1 MPNGLLQLL
10 VLMATDIFVCCATIA
25 ATVAAYWE
33 MGADLRPCCY
43 FRLWPLPLIYVAIA
57 AGYGLYRGTWPETKP
72 PWNPVIFLKA
82 QFKAVL
88 LTFLTLFCY
97 LMFTRGNIRYS
108 RVILAVSWFLLIWLL
123 PAGRSI
129 AGRMLHLP
137 AAQLDFNKKLPLH
150 NGLLLPIPR
159 IFKAVAEKIIAA
171 VFLLL
176 LSPLFVVL
184 TILVKLTSRGPAFY
198 VSERIGRNGRKFKI
212 LKYRTMVHQSDRK
225 LEQILS
231 ESPKLAQEWSRQFK
245 LDNDPRITPLGRF
258 LRKTSLDELPQLWN
272 VLCGDMAIVGPR
284 PIVEEEISKHGSAY
298 EEIISVKP
306 GLTGLWQVS
315 GRNELSYDERIRINL
330 YYIRN
335 WSIWLDYYILLKT
348 PHEIF
353 SAHVQ

>member
-25 ATVAAYWE
+25 ATVAAYWGS
-33 MGADLRPCCY
+33 GADLHPSCY
-43 FRLWPLPLIYVAIA
+43 LRLWPLPLTYVIIA
-57 AGYGLYRGTWPETKP
+57 ACHGLYRGTWPQTQP
-72 PWNPVIFLKA
+72 PWNPVITLKA
-82 QFKAVL
+82 LFKSVL

-97 LMFTRGNIRYS
+97 LVFTRFNLRYS

-129 AGRMLHLP
+129 AKRMLHLP
-137 AAQLDFNKKLPLH
+137 ASQIDFNAKLPQH

-159 IFKAVAEKIIAA
+159 LFKAVIEKFIAA
-171 VFLLL
+171 LFLLL
-176 LSPLFVVL
+176 LSPLFIIL
-184 TILVKLTSRGPAFY
+184 TILVKLTSHGPAFY
-198 VSERIGRNGRKFKI
+198 VSERIGLKGHKFKI
-212 LKYRTMVHQSDRK
+212 LKYRTMRLQSDEQ

-284 PIVEEEISKHGSAY
+284 PIVEEEIEKHGSAY
-298 EEIISVKP
+298 DEIISVKP
-306 GLTGLWQVS
+306 GITGLWQVS
-315 GRNELSYDERIRINL
+315 GRNELSYEERVRINL

-353 SAHVQ
+353 SAHGK

>member
-25 ATVAAYWE
+25 ATVAAYWGS
-33 MGADLRPCCY
+33 GADLHPSCY
-43 FRLWPLPLIYVAIA
+43 LRLWPLPLIYVIIA
-57 AGYGLYRGTWPETKP
+57 ACHGLYRGTWPQTQP
-72 PWNPVIFLKA
+72 PWNPVITLKA

-97 LMFTRGNIRYS
+97 LVFTRFNLRYS

-123 PAGRSI
+123 PAGRSV
-129 AGRMLHLP
+129 ARRMLHLP
-137 AAQLDFNKKLPLH
+137 AVQLDFNAKLPQH

-159 IFKAVAEKIIAA
+159 IFKAVIEKIIAA
-171 VFLLL
+171 LFLLL
-176 LSPLFVVL
+176 LSPLFIIL
-184 TILVKLTSRGPAFY
+184 TILVKLTSHGPAFY
-198 VSERIGRNGRKFKI
+198 VSERIGLKGRKFKI
-212 LKYRTMVHQSDRK
+212 LKYRTMRLQSDEQ
-225 LEQILS
+225 LEQLLS
-231 ESPKLAQEWSRQFK
+231 ESPKLTQEWSRQFK

-284 PIVEEEISKHGSAY
+284 PIVEEEIEKHGSAY
-298 EEIISVKP
+298 DEIISVKP
-306 GLTGLWQVS
+306 GITGLWQVS
-315 GRNELSYDERIRINL
+315 GRNELSYEERVRINL

-353 SAHVQ
+353 SAHGK

>member
-10 VLMATDIFVCCATIA
+10 ILVATDFFVCVATIT
-25 ATVAAYWE
+25 ATVVAYWR
-33 MGADLRPCCY
+33 MGANLNPCCY
-43 FRLWPLPLIYVAIA
+43 LQLLPLPFIYVAIA
-57 AGYGLYRGTWPETKP
+57 AGYGLYRGTWPQTLP
-72 PWNPVIFLKA
+72 PWDPVITLKA

-88 LTFLTLFCY
+88 LTFLLLFCY
-97 LMFTRGNIRYS
+97 LVFTRFNLRYS
-108 RVILAVSWFLLIWLL
+108 RVILAVSWLLLNWLL
-123 PAGRSI
+123 PAARVAVKRI
-129 AGRMLHLP
+129 FRMP
-137 AAQLDFNKKLPLH
+137 SKPLDFNAEPSKRH
-150 NGLLLPIPR
+150 GLLLPIPR
-159 IFKAVAEKIIAA
+159 IFKAVIEKIIAILA
-171 VFLLL
+171 LLL
-176 LSPLFVVL
+176 FSPLFVIL

-198 VSERIGRNGRKFKI
+198 VSERIGRNGKKFKI
-212 LKYRTMVHQSDRK
+212 LKYRTMRLQSDEQ

-284 PIVEEEISKHGSAY
+284 PIVEEEIEKHGSAY

-306 GLTGLWQVS
+306 GITGLWQVS
-315 GRNELSYDERIRINL
+315 GRNELSYEERVRINL

-353 SAHVQ
+353 SAHGQ

>member
-25 ATVAAYWE
+25 ATVATYWGS
-33 MGADLRPCCY
+33 GADLHPSCY
-43 FRLWPLPLIYVAIA
+43 LRLWPLPIIYVIIA
-57 AGYGLYRGTWPETKP
+57 ACHGLYRGTWPQTQP
-72 PWNPVIFLKA
+72 PWNPVITLKA
-82 QFKAVL
+82 QFKSVL

-97 LMFTRGNIRYS
+97 LVFTRFNLLYS

-123 PAGRSI
+123 PAGRSV
-129 AGRMLHLP
+129 ARRMLHLP
-137 AAQLDFNKKLPLH
+137 AAQLDFNAKLPLH

-159 IFKAVAEKIIAA
+159 LFKAVIEKIIAA
-171 VFLLL
+171 LFLLL
-176 LSPLFVVL
+176 LSPLFVIL
-184 TILVKLTSRGPAFY
+184 TILVKLTSHGPAFY
-198 VSERIGRNGRKFKI
+198 VSERIGLKGRKFKI
-212 LKYRTMVHQSDRK
+212 LKYRTMRLQSDEQ

-231 ESPKLAQEWSRQFK
+231 ESPKLAQEWNRQFK

-284 PIVEEEISKHGSAY
+284 PIVEEEIEKHGSAY
-298 EEIISVKP
+298 DEIISVKP
-306 GLTGLWQVS
+306 GITGLWQVS
-315 GRNELSYDERIRINL
+315 GRNELSYEERIRINL

-353 SAHVQ
+353 SAHGK

>member
-1 MPNGLLQLL
+1 
-10 VLMATDIFVCCATIA
+10 
-25 ATVAAYWE
+25 
-33 MGADLRPCCY
+33 
-43 FRLWPLPLIYVAIA
+43 
-57 AGYGLYRGTWPETKP
+57 
-72 PWNPVIFLKA
+72 
-82 QFKAVL
+82 
-88 LTFLTLFCY
+88 
-97 LMFTRGNIRYS
+97 MFI
-108 RVILAVSWFLLIWLL
+108 
-123 PAGRSI
+123 
-129 AGRMLHLP
+129 
-137 AAQLDFNKKLPLH
+137 
-150 NGLLLPIPR
+150 
-159 IFKAVAEKIIAA
+159 
-171 VFLLL
+171 
-176 LSPLFVVL
+176 VL

-348 PHEIF
+348 PREIF
-353 SAHVQ
+353 SAHGQ

>member
-25 ATVAAYWE
+25 GTVAAYWE

-159 IFKAVAEKIIAA
+159 IFKAELLAEDPT
-171 VFLLL
+171 L
-176 LSPLFVVL
+176 
-184 TILVKLTSRGPAFY
+184 
-198 VSERIGRNGRKFKI
+198 
-212 LKYRTMVHQSDRK
+212 YRFF
-225 LEQILS
+225 EQILS

-353 SAHVQ
+353 SAHGQ

>member
-10 VLMATDIFVCCATIA
+10 ILVGTDIFVCSATIA
-25 ATVAAYWE
+25 ATVAAYWR
-33 MGADLRPCCY
+33 MGADLNPCCY
-43 FRLWPLPLIYVAIA
+43 LRLWPLPFIYVVIA
-57 AGYGLYRGTWPETKP
+57 AGYGLYRGTWPQTLP
-72 PWNPVIFLKA
+72 PWDPVITLKA

-97 LMFTRGNIRYS
+97 LVFTRFNLRYS
-108 RVILAVSWFLLIWLL
+108 RVILAVSWLLLNWLL
-123 PAGRSI
+123 PAAR
-129 AGRMLHLP
+129 
-137 AAQLDFNKKLPLH
+137 AAVKRIFCMPSKSLDFNAEPPKH
-150 NGLLLPIPR
+150 HGLLLPIPR
-159 IFKAVAEKIIAA
+159 IFKAVIEKIIAVLA
-171 VFLLL
+171 LLL
-176 LSPLFVVL
+176 LSPLFVIL

-198 VSERIGRNGRKFKI
+198 VSERIGRNSRKFKI

-225 LEQILS
+225 LEQLLS
-231 ESPKLAQEWSRQFK
+231 ESPKLAQEWNRQFK

-272 VLCGDMAIVGPR
+272 VLVGDMAIVGPR
-284 PIVEEEISKHGSAY
+284 PIVEEEIEKHGSAY

-306 GLTGLWQVS
+306 GITGLWQVS
-315 GRNELSYDERIRINL
+315 GRNELSYEERVRINL

-353 SAHVQ
+353 SAHGK